1 MKTWQRF
8 RPWLLLLP
16 VLSFA
21 TATQAVGAGVDEA
34 PPAAREQ
41 ALPPGDPGDATTA
54 GTGAVEQG
62 ANAHAGGESLPPSQR
77 SRADLRLLSV
87 ADLSGMPEPRGRLVV
102 IARNVTDDT
111 LHFRVF
117 DREEHAVLDNPE
129 ADFPDKS
136 REIAALKDLL
146 APLWELETLSEEQQD
161 AILGAVAS
169 ITGESQRFPPEL
181 SSYGDQEMNSIGAIL
196 KNRIAKQPFN
206 LIASLLF
213 LGAVLHTFFT
223 HKFRHLAHLL
233 EERHRQ
239 RIREE
244 GRTAAAKGF
253 EGAQDDVSFRSSLFH
268 FLGEVEAVFGIW
280 VIPLFVLMVM
290 RVGKD
295 SAVYYL
301 DHKVSYVEPIFVVV
315 IMAISATRPVL
326 NLAEAVMRKLASL
339 GGGGTVAW
347 WFSILT
353 LGPLLGSFIT
363 EPGAMT
369 ICASLLAKQF
379 YQFKPRP
386 ALAYATLG
394 LLFVNVSVGGTLT
407 HFAAPPVLM
416 VAGKWGWNMSFML
429 QHFGLEAASGIVVA
443 NVLYYLAFRKDFAR
457 LPRPAERTT
466 EIAAD
471 GTTAEPIPWWVT
483 LTHLAF
489 MGWSVANAHHTV
501 ILVGGFLFFL
511 AFHQATMHVQFRMDL
526 RSPVLVGF
534 FLAGLVTHGGLQ
546 QWWIEPVLGRLK
558 EFPLFLGATFLT
570 AFNDNAAIT
579 YLSTLVPG
587 LTDGMKHAVVA
598 GAVTGGGLT
607 VIANA
612 PNPAGQSIL
621 SRYFEDGISPLGLF
635 LGAIVPTVVVG
646 MMFLLMG

>member
-1 MKTWQRF
+1 MKTWQFFLRWVRF
-8 RPWLLLLP
+8 LPAVVLLTVITRAADSHGGQDAAP
-16 VLSFA
+16 
-21 TATQAVGAGVDEA
+21 TAE
-34 PPAAREQ
+34 
-41 ALPPGDPGDATTA
+41 PPGA
-54 GTGAVEQG
+54 E
-62 ANAHAGGESLPPSQR
+62 
-77 SRADLRLLSV
+77 LRLLSV
-87 ADLSGMPEPRGRLVV
+87 AEISEIPAPHDRLVV
-102 IARNVTDDT
+102 VARSVTDDT
-111 LHFRVF
+111 LHFKVF
-117 DREEHAVLDNPE
+117 DRDVHVVVNNPE
-129 ADFPDKS
+129 TDFPEKTG
-136 REIAALKDLL
+136 EIAALKTLL
-146 APLWELETLSEEQQD
+146 APLWEREALSDEQQD
-161 AILGAVAS
+161 AVLAAVAS
-169 ITGESQRFPPEL
+169 ITGESKQFPPEL
-181 SSYGDQEMNSIGAIL
+181 RSYGDQEMTSILAIL
-196 KNRIAKQPFN
+196 KNRIEKQPFN

-223 HKFRHLAHLL
+223 HKFRHIAHVL
-233 EERHRQ
+233 EERHKQ
-239 RIREE
+239 RIRAE
-244 GRTAAAKGF
+244 GRTAEAKGY
-253 EGAQDDVSFRSSLFH
+253 EGAQDDVSFKSSLFH

-295 SAVYYL
+295 SAIHYL
-301 DHKVSYVEPIFVVV
+301 DHTVSYIEPIFVVV

-339 GGGGTVAW
+339 GGGSTVAW

-386 ALAYATLG
+386 TFAYATLG

-416 VAGKWGWNMSFML
+416 VAGKWGWDIAFML
-429 QHFGLEAASGIVVA
+429 QHFGLEAASGIIVSNIIYFMV
-443 NVLYYLAFRKDFAR
+443 FRKEFAK
-457 LPRPAERTT
+457 LPRPAEQTT
-466 EIAAD
+466 DIAAD

-483 LTHLAF
+483 LAHLAF

-501 ILVGGFLFFL
+501 LLIGGFLFFL

-579 YLSTLVPG
+579 YLATLVPE
-587 LTDGMKHAVVA
+587 LTEGMKHAVVA

-621 SRYFEDGISPLGLF
+621 NRYFEDGISPLGLL
-635 LGAIVPTVVVG
+635 LGAIVPTLVVG
-646 MMFLLMG
+646 TMFMLMG